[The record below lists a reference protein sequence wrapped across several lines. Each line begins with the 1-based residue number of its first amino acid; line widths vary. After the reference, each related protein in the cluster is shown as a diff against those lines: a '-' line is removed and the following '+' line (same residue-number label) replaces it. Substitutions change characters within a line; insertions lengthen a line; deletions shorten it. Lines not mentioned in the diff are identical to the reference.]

1 MDCAIPFQTMVPLP
15 QPNPQKLLSKTA
27 FSYLEEIMEESD
39 DGSDLELTESGM
51 TLCKP
56 STIEPET
63 TTVTWS
69 LQFHRQNMA
78 EFVSMTNGLDPA
90 MQLGFSIRISLPERR
105 RSRSRSL
112 FDIFK
117 SHDTDDHDRRSG
129 RSIFTSQTKY
139 DHYDPHDKVTVD
151 IELPVDLEAVYTPK
165 IDGPRQI
172 SKERRFGTT
181 LFDLSIGRLR
191 DIYVRTSLWTLV
203 QDYYF
208 RPTLLSAMQVPVV
221 GGSRKERLILCTIYY
236 LPLLDITSKLDY
248 INRHSGV
255 WVKIGRWYK
264 PLPGKSISKKDV
276 EARPW
281 LVVAMLSASLY
292 RALRKDPQVKRV
304 VTEPSYLESK
314 REDAKVWYGAVFSGM
329 PHA

>member
-1 MDCAIPFQTMVPLP
+1 
-15 QPNPQKLLSKTA
+15 
-27 FSYLEEIMEESD
+27 MEESD
-39 DGSDLELTESGM
+39 DGSDLGSTDSGM
-51 TLCKP
+51 TLSKP
-56 STIEPET
+56 ATILPEK
-63 TTVTWS
+63 TTVVWS

-90 MQLGFSIRISLPERR
+90 MQLGFSIKISLPERP
-105 RSRSRSL
+105 RSRSL

-117 SHDTDDHDRRSG
+117 SHDRDDHRRSG
-129 RSIFTSQTKY
+129 QSIFTSQTKY
-139 DHYDPHDKVTVD
+139 DHYDPHDKVIVD
-151 IELPVDLEAVYTPK
+151 IKVPADLEPVYAPK
-165 IDGPRQI
+165 ADGPRHV
-172 SKERRFGTT
+172 SKERTFGTT

-208 RPTLLSAMQVPVV
+208 RPTLLSAMHVPAV

-236 LPLLDITSKLDY
+236 LPLVDITCKLDY

-264 PLPGKSISKKDV
+264 PLPGKSISEKDDV

-304 VTEPSYLESK
+304 HKEPSYLESK